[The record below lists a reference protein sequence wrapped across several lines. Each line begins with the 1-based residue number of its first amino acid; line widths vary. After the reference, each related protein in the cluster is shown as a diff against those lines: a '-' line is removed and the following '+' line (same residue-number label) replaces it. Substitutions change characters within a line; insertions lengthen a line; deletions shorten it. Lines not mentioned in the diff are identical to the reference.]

1 MVTAR
6 TLGVR
11 HHEIPIQFKRSNKK
25 ECETGSVIWYGE
37 CSYIKA
43 VKWDVFINNYS
54 VRIEKACEKQDNID
68 NYEICKEV

>member
-1 MVTAR
+1 MKYRYNLKEAT
-6 TLGVR
+6 
-11 HHEIPIQFKRSNKK
+11 KK

-54 VRIEKACEKQDNID
+54 VRIEKACEKQVTLIITKYVKKYDECLLPNVI
-68 NYEICKEV
+68 